1 MSEENSADETIGATT
16 TIILK
21 PARISSSTVEPSRRE
36 ITRKLRKE
44 RRLSWALVLGMLV
57 FAVFWL
63 LGMQLVSWLAVG
75 VPLMWRLIL
84 AVSSLVFAAVSMF
97 PSLVYAF
104 FVEKGR
110 ISWVSGWLMWPLNM
124 YDCTG
129 PSGSLCRFSVL
140 IVSS

>member
-75 VPLMWRLIL
+75 VPLMWRPIL

-104 FVEKGR
+104 R
-110 ISWVSGWLMWPLNM
+110 
-124 YDCTG
+124 
-129 PSGSLCRFSVL
+129 
-140 IVSS
+140 

>member
-84 AVSSLVFAAVSMF
+84 F

-104 FVEKGR
+104 RRERK
-110 ISWVSGWLMWPLNM
+110 N
-124 YDCTG
+124 
-129 PSGSLCRFSVL
+129 
-140 IVSS
+140 

>member
-1 MSEENSADETIGATT
+1 MARTVSIPPIESFGRLTQLLTVQDGRAVIDLTEEARKENSAGETVGATT
-16 TIILK
+16 TIILE
-21 PARISSSTVEPSRRE
+21 PARISGSTVEPSRRE
-36 ITRKLRKE
+36 IARKRRKE
-44 RRLSWALVLGMLV
+44 RCLSWALVLGMLV

-104 FVEKGR
+104 RRERK
-110 ISWVSGWLMWPLNM
+110 N
-124 YDCTG
+124 
-129 PSGSLCRFSVL
+129 
-140 IVSS
+140 

>member
-63 LGMQLVSWLAVG
+63 LGMQLVS
-75 VPLMWRLIL
+75 
-84 AVSSLVFAAVSMF
+84 
-97 PSLVYAF
+97 
-104 FVEKGR
+104 
-110 ISWVSGWLMWPLNM
+110 
-124 YDCTG
+124 
-129 PSGSLCRFSVL
+129 
-140 IVSS
+140 

>member
-36 ITRKLRKE
+36 ITSKLRKE

-104 FVEKGR
+104 RRERK
-110 ISWVSGWLMWPLNM
+110 N
-124 YDCTG
+124 
-129 PSGSLCRFSVL
+129 
-140 IVSS
+140 